1 MELYEYER
9 LDDLKRDGLFIIQ
22 DTRGFCFGTDA
33 VLLSDFVS
41 VAKNDNVL
49 DLCTGG
55 GIIPLLIHARC
66 KSARISGI
74 EIIKKVA
81 DMAKRSVEYNN
92 IDCIDIVHG
101 DLKDAPKIFGYER
114 FDVVTCNP
122 PYEKVGSGAES
133 PTDVKAAAR
142 HEIFCTLDDVI
153 KNACDVLK
161 FGGKLCMVH
170 RANRLTDVFCTMRKY
185 SIEPKRLRLVAPY
198 AEKEPNLFLI
208 EGAKGGGTF
217 MKIMPTLYVYDKN
230 GNYSDEILGI
240 YERGKTEP

>member
-41 VAKNDNVL
+41 VSKNDSVL
-49 DLCTGG
+49 DLCTGS
-55 GIIPLLIHARC
+55 GIIPLLIYANN
-66 KSARISGI
+66 KSAKISGI
-74 EIIKKVA
+74 EIISEVA
-81 DMAKRSVEYNN
+81 DMAKRSVEYNK

-101 DLKDAPKIFGYER
+101 DLKDAARIFGYEK

-133 PTDVKAAAR
+133 PKDIKAAAR

-161 FGGKLCMVH
+161 YSGKLCMVH
-170 RANRLTDVFCTMRKY
+170 RADRLADVFCTMRKY
-185 SIEPKRLRLVAPY
+185 SIEPKRLRLVAPS
-198 AEKEPNLFLI
+198 EGKEPNLFLI
-208 EGAKGGGTF
+208 EGAKGGGSF
-217 MKIMPTLYVYDKN
+217 MKIMPTLYIYDN
-230 GNYSDEILGI
+230 DGNYSDEILGI
-240 YERGKTEP
+240 YERGKS